1 MCWSMEY
8 GTSAN
13 LPGVLKRW
21 LDGPRTYLRVPP
33 PPPLRRGTL
42 TVRRV
47 LGIDDPGC
55 EGNPPTGLRVGAHG
69 RAAVGDLRLWIA
81 RAILPECDG
90 ADDLERIVRT
100 SPAG

>member
-1 MCWSMEY
+1 MKSSKSAAAHLAAMCWSMEY
-8 GTSAN
+8 GTAAN

-47 LGIDDPGC
+47 LGIDDPD
-55 EGNPPTGLRVGAHG
+55 EYAM
-69 RAAVGDLRLWIA
+69 RAKEWANSAWYAWREHWDHA
-81 RAILPECDG
+81 RA
-90 ADDLERIVRT
+90 
-100 SPAG
+100 